1 MEVPW
6 AQAVQV
12 GVVGFSMVFMLL
24 LILGIVI
31 GLTGR
36 IMAKVDARKNVVAD
50 QKKGV

>member
-6 AQAVQV
+6 AQAAQV

-24 LILGIVI
+24 IVLGMVI

-36 IMAKVDARKNVVAD
+36 IIAKVDARKDVVAD

>member
-1 MEVPW
+1 MEIPW

-24 LILGIVI
+24 LILGMVI

-36 IMAKVDARKNVVAD
+36 IIAKMDARKNVVAD